1 MSDDRLQLKEKLIT
15 ALDEMQEEELEEL
28 ATYVEQLK
36 EEARIRQSGNLRAG
50 GMELIWRCTE
60 CGYLQTRVEQ
70 LPDHCPNCGAAKEA
84 FVLVDED

>member
-1 MSDDRLQLKEKLIT
+1 MSDDRVQLKEKLMT
-15 ALDEMQEEELEEL
+15 ALDELQEEELEEV
-28 ATYVEQLK
+28 ATYVDHLK
-36 EEARIRQSGNLRAG
+36 EETKIRQSGNLRPG

-70 LPDHCPNCGAAKEA
+70 LPDQCPNCGAVKEA